1 MTSVYRAGFGRAQGI
16 EEESDSFAGDR
27 VCCRNCFNSHSS
39 GETEVGQAKALAWK
53 YKARRRRQVPP
64 GV

>member
-1 MTSVYRAGFGRAQGI
+1 MTSVYRADFGRAQGI

-39 GETEVGQAKALAWK
+39 GETEAGQAKALA
-53 YKARRRRQVPP
+53 
-64 GV
+64 